1 MNTKVA
7 LFKFE
12 KDNQGK
18 YRKKDGIV
26 LPKPFSPSYTENL
39 PFGMEEVVNYHQIRL
54 LQFTILTMKSNFL
67 EVASYFNYSSDIH
80 LLIHRKLG
88 VSAVKPL
95 IA

>member
-39 PFGMEEVVNYHQIRL
+39 PFGMEKRL
-54 LQFTILTMKSNFL
+54 TKTMIQDAMNCCL
-67 EVASYFNYSSDIH
+67 ASYQGNKINTVHVRYITSKI
-80 LLIHRKLG
+80 K
-88 VSAVKPL
+88 
-95 IA
+95 